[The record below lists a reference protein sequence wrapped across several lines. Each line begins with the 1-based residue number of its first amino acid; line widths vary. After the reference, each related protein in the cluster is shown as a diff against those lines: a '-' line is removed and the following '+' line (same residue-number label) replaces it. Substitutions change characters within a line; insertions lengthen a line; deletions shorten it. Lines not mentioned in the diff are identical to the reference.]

1 MAGPVSLIT
10 QGFKLREHPGMVAEP
25 YLEGIAGGTIP
36 NGAVIKN
43 SGGTLVVA
51 ANGDAAEVVGVS
63 RGAFTVGQN
72 VSYTPFWQQLIW
84 EATLDGGT
92 TTGGVN
98 NTLAVATH
106 KWNAYGLGL
115 DSGSGKYFV
124 NFDDTS
130 NIQFLII
137 GFVDPVG
144 TLRGRVLVA
153 GITSKNIWGI

>member
-1 MAGPVSLIT
+1 MAGPVSQIAL
-10 QGFKLREHPGMVAEP
+10 GFKLREHPGLVSEP

-36 NGAVIKN
+36 NNAVIKN
-43 SGGTLVVA
+43 SAGTLVVA
-51 ANGDAAEVVGVS
+51 ANGDGAEVVGVS
-63 RGAFTVGQN
+63 RGAFTIGQN

-92 TTGGVN
+92 TTGT
-98 NTLAVATH
+98 TLAVATH

-115 DSGSGKYFV
+115 DAGNSKYFV
-124 NFDDTS
+124 NFDDTT
-130 NIQFLII
+130 NIQFVII

-144 TLRGRVLVA
+144 TVRGRVLVA